1 MLRVMLLGTE
11 KTGRPRVD
19 ARPWA
24 LVSEL
29 LPKTTM
35 GKARTR
41 LVALLAVIV
50 PLIVLLA
57 NGERAFDEARA
68 LWLRWTNASPVL
80 ETVWQGTWKSKG
92 GYTFDFAMQLEVR
105 GNNSASG
112 QIKWQ
117 LVGTPANSA
126 LAPRTGERATEF
138 VSGRYD
144 RLNGIASIAGY
155 AVSDPTLLALD
166 TYRFQIRP
174 DKVSFVGMTRY
185 RGDWEAEAS
194 GTVIVTEKQ

>member
-1 MLRVMLLGTE
+1 MSEQQT
-11 KTGRPRVD
+11 KTKL
-19 ARPWA
+19 AQ
-24 LVSEL
+24 
-29 LPKTTM
+29 
-35 GKARTR
+35 ARTR

-57 NGERAFDEARA
+57 NSERAIDGARA
-68 LWLRWTNASPVL
+68 LWLRWTNTAPEL

-92 GYTFDFAMQLEVR
+92 GFTFDFAMQLEVH
-105 GNNSASG
+105 GDNSAAG

-117 LVGTPANSA
+117 LVGTPVNSP
-126 LAPRTGERATEF
+126 LAPRTGQKATEF

-144 RLNGIASIAGY
+144 RTNGIASIAGY

-185 RGDWEAEAS
+185 RGDWEAEAG
-194 GTVIVTEKQ
+194 GTVIVTEK